1 MAHVLILANHDARLK
16 RIKDACAGWD
26 ADIVLNTAPIEAV
39 TTLGCA
45 AARSC
50 DVVILDH
57 VDPVEPSLQA
67 IQQLRDWNGSVKVI
81 VAGIPDLVPQERTG
95 LLFSYLEAGA
105 AGYVAE
111 DQVETQMVQVIQKVL
126 QGGTWIEPSMTIQLI
141 DRMVALH
148 DALQMMKPYYVGS
161 GKAGMLLTRRQ
172 EEVLGLLA
180 SGFTNKEIAKELFIS
195 VGTVKNHVHRIL
207 DVLNASTREQAT
219 QYYQF
224 LQTPSAA

>member
-1 MAHVLILANHDARLK
+1 MANILILTNHDARLK
-16 RIKDACAGWD
+16 RINNACAGLN
-26 ADIVLNTAPIEAV
+26 ADIVLNAEPIETVAK
-39 TTLGCA
+39 LGWPA
-45 AARSC
+45 SRSC

-67 IQQLRDWNGSVKVI
+67 IQQIRDSNSSVKVI
-81 VAGIPDLVPQERTG
+81 VAGIPDLAPQERTN

-111 DQVETQMVQVIQKVL
+111 DQVEAQMVQVIQEVL
-126 QGGTWIEPSMTIQLI
+126 QGGTWIEPSMTIELI
-141 DRMVALH
+141 DRTVALH
-148 DALQMMKPYYVGS
+148 DALKMMNPYSAGS
-161 GKAGMLLTRRQ
+161 GKADMLTRRQ

-180 SGFTNKEIAKELFIS
+180 SGLTNKEIANELFIS

-207 DVLNASTREQAT
+207 DVLNASTREQAA

-224 LQTPSAA
+224 LQAPSAA